1 MKKSLLVL
9 FGLALSAIITGC
21 ASSPSAED
29 QVKLI
34 DYEQCLSAERD
45 KWSIS
50 LQGTPSSTI
59 QWMESRWELEDKIL
73 FDFFKKTCEK
83 YRP

>member
-1 MKKSLLVL
+1 MKKSLIVL
-9 FGLALSAIITGC
+9 FGLALSAILTGC
-21 ASSPSAED
+21 ASSPSVEN

-34 DYEQCLSAERD
+34 NYEQCLSAERD

-50 LQGTPSSTI
+50 LQGTPSGTI
-59 QWMESRWELEDKIL
+59 QWMESQWELEDKIL

-83 YRP
+83 YLP